1 MVTPLDNS
9 KQLPPS
15 DKIPASAWK
24 TLAILS
30 SIATMAMYAETMLI
44 PAIPDLIKDFS
55 ISYSTSSW
63 ILTIYLIV
71 GAVMTPISGKLSDI
85 YGKKKV
91 LLIIMLVYAAGVAA
105 GGFAN
110 DIYYMLVVRGVQGI
124 GMSMFPIAFGIIRD
138 QFPRSKLAIGQGI
151 ISSMFATGAVLGLL
165 LGAHIIQN
173 YGWHATFFSIVP
185 IAIFLLVIILKLI
198 HPDKPHQ
205 QWREEDIV
213 AHANGKPNSSIDVKG
228 AITLAAAVTSFLLI
242 LTYIETGIS
251 MSSPQITGP
260 TVAGIVS
267 LALFIIIE
275 RRVSSPLVDFKLMLH
290 KSILPANI
298 MIMIVGLSMF
308 MVFQTIPILVRSPEP
323 LGFGKDAL
331 ATANVQLPFAL
342 VLLVFGP
349 TSGFVIS
356 RFGSLKPTIAGSVIS
371 TAGFY
376 SLTMFHSTEFL
387 VATNLAIISVGLSL
401 TNVGVMNV
409 ILLSTPKQFG
419 GISLGM
425 TSLIR
430 IIGSSVGPALA
441 GMYMQTHQTSTHGVI
456 GSFPSPESYNLIF
469 LTAALISMAS
479 IALAVVLK
487 ERISSQ
493 MPVPSETI

>member
-1 MVTPLDNS
+1 MQSPTSDRI
-9 KQLPPS
+9 PS
-15 DKIPASAWK
+15 SAWK

-30 SIATMAMYAETMLI
+30 SIATMVMYAETMLI
-44 PAIPDLIKDFS
+44 PALPDLIKDFA

-63 ILTIYLIV
+63 ILTIYLIA

-85 YGKKKV
+85 YGGKKI
-91 LLIIMLVYAAGVAA
+91 LLIIMLIYAAGVAA

-110 DIYYMLVVRGVQGI
+110 NIYYMLIVRGVQGI
-124 GMSMFPIAFGIIRD
+124 GISMFPIAFGIIRD
-138 QFPRSKLAIGQGI
+138 QFPRNKLAVGQGI

-165 LGAHIIQN
+165 VGASIIQN

-185 IAIFLLVIILKLI
+185 IAISLLVIIMKLI
-198 HPDKPHQ
+198 HPDKPQ
-205 QWREEDIV
+205 QQLGEGMVTDV
-213 AHANGKPNSSIDVKG
+213 ADKSNASIDVKG
-228 AITLAAAVTSFLLI
+228 AITLATAVTSFLLI
-242 LTYIETGIS
+242 LTYLETGIS

-260 TVAGIVS
+260 IFAGIVS

-275 RRVSSPLVDFKLMLH
+275 RRASSPLVDFKLLLH

-349 TSGFVIS
+349 ASGFVIS
-356 RFGSLKPTIAGSVIS
+356 KFGSLKPTIAGSIIS
-371 TAGFY
+371 TVGFY
-376 SLTMFHSTEFL
+376 SLSVFHSTEFL
-387 VATNLAIISVGLSL
+387 VAANLAIISVGLSL

-409 ILLSTPKQFG
+409 ILLSTPKQFS

-430 IIGSSVGPALA
+430 IIGSSIGPALA
-441 GMYMQTHQTSTHGVI
+441 GMYMQMHRTSIHGVV

-469 LTAALISMAS
+469 LTATLISMAS
-479 IALAVVLK
+479 IALAIVLK
-487 ERISSQ
+487 KRMSQ
-493 MPVPSETI
+493 MAVPSV